1 LVLTQI
7 NQQELENLRHL
18 IGAHDTGAKK
28 LEDYAQQCSDTEVQ
42 QMFQQSAQRAQQT
55 KQKLMQ
61 FLS

>member
-1 LVLTQI
+1 MAMI

-18 IGAHDTGAKK
+18 IGAHDTGAQK
-28 LEDYAQQCSDTEVQ
+28 LETYAQQCNDPEFQ
-42 QMFQQSAQRAQQT
+42 QMFQQSANRARQT

>member
-1 LVLTQI
+1 MAQI

-18 IGAHDTGAKK
+18 IGAHETGSQK
-28 LEDYAQQCSDTEVQ
+28 LQTYSQQTNDPEIQ
-42 QMFQQSAQRAQQT
+42 QMFQQAANSARQT

>member
-1 LVLTQI
+1 MVQI

-18 IGAHDTGAKK
+18 IGAHDTGSKK
-28 LEDYAQQCSDTEVQ
+28 LEEYAQQCNDPEFQ
-42 QMFQQSAQRAQQT
+42 QMFQQSASRARQT

>member
-1 LVLTQI
+1 MAQI

-28 LEDYAQQCSDTEVQ
+28 LEEYAKQCTDPEFQ
-42 QMFQQSAQRAQQT
+42 QMFQQSANSARQT
-55 KQKLMQ
+55 KQKLMG

>member
-1 LVLTQI
+1 MI

-18 IGAHDTGAKK
+18 IGAHDTGSKK
-28 LEDYAQQCSDTEVQ
+28 LESYAQQCTDPECQ
-42 QMFQQSAQRAQQT
+42 QMFQQAANSAKQT